1 VTGARLLR
9 RVHIVGTGLIG
20 TSLGIAL
27 SRRDVAVTLE
37 DLSPTAVALARDLGA
52 GTLPGPEDAVAPDLV
67 VVATPPDVV
76 ADAVLSALRRWPDAA
91 VTDVASVKGAI
102 LDALRAADADLSRYC
117 GSHPM
122 AGRER
127 SGAISARF
135 DLFDGRAWVLTPT
148 DETAPEAVKLLDEV
162 ARRVG
167 SVTTR
172 LAPESHDAAVAV
184 VSHVPQIAASLVAAR
199 LTELPDSAVALAGQ
213 GLRDV
218 TRIAASEPQLWTQI
232 LTGNAPAVRAVL
244 SELAAE
250 LDGLIGALDEFT
262 DGPGTD
268 APGAR
273 VTVAHVI
280 AAGNAGH
287 ARIPGKH
294 GAGPTAYTTVR
305 VLIPDEPGQLGRL
318 FKHIGDEGVNIE
330 EFRIDH
336 GLGQPFGLAEID
348 VLPAFAPTLATALE
362 QRGWRLHG

>member
-1 VTGARLLR
+1 VTSRPRLD
-9 RVHIVGTGLIG
+9 RVHVVGTGLIG

-27 SRRDVAVTLE
+27 SRKGVEVTLE

-52 GTLPGPEDAVAPDLV
+52 GTPRPPEGPAPDLV

-76 ADAVLSALRRWPDAA
+76 AGAVLDALERFSAAA

-102 LDALRAADADLSRYC
+102 LSALHASGADLTRYC

-127 SGAISARF
+127 SGAISGRA
-135 DLFDGRAWVLTPT
+135 DLFEGRAWVVTPT
-148 DETAPEAVKLLDEV
+148 AETDPRVVELLDEV
-162 ARRVG
+162 ARQVG

-172 LAPESHDAAVAV
+172 LAPESHDAAVAA
-184 VSHVPQIAASLVAAR
+184 VSHVPQVAASLVAAR
-199 LTELPDSAVALAGQ
+199 LTDLPDTAVALAGQ

-232 LTGNAPAVRAVL
+232 LAGNAGAVRAVL
-244 SELAAE
+244 GDLAAD
-250 LDGLIGALDEFT
+250 LGGLIDALDAFGG
-262 DGPGTD
+262 DPGAD

-273 VTVAHVI
+273 ATLARVI
-280 AAGNAGH
+280 ADGNTGH

-294 GAGPTAYTTVR
+294 GAGPTAYATVR
-305 VLIPDEPGQLGRL
+305 VLIPDRPGQLGRL
-318 FKHIGDEGVNIE
+318 FQDIGDEGINIE

-336 GLGQPFGLAEID
+336 GLGQAFGLAEID
-348 VLPAFAPTLATALE
+348 VLPASAPTLAAALDR
-362 QRGWRLHG
+362 RGWRLHD